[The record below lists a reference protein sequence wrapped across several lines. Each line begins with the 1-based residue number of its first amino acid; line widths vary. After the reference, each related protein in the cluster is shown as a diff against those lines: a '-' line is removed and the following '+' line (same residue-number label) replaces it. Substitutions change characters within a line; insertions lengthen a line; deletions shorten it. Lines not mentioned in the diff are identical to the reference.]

1 MRQAFFRGSWF
12 VANSGLWA
20 SPTNHEPLTIMHK
33 AHYCPLIIYSKCSLR
48 KENSYFITIYYIYY
62 DLFSCYFRNLYYK

>member
-1 MRQAFFRGSWF
+1 MRQAFFSGSWF
-12 VANSGLWA
+12 LREPLQAM
-20 SPTNHEPLTIMHK
+20 NHEPLAIMHK

-48 KENSYFITIYYIYY
+48 KENSYFITVYYICY